1 MRAAVLPARGTPGV
15 ASGIPVRVLVTG
27 GAGFIGSHVVD
38 SLHAHG
44 HEPVIFDLVHSPHHA
59 RSDVV
64 TVVGD
69 LADRDTT
76 RRAVRGCDAVIH
88 LAAVADVNDV
98 VADPIRA
105 DRINVHGTQM
115 ILEAARHE
123 HIARVV
129 YGSTVWVYGDSP
141 AEGILDEDSAISLP
155 SHLYTATKIAGE
167 MYCRSY
173 NELYGGA
180 HTILRFGIPYGPR
193 ARPAAVVPAFVLR
206 AQRGEALTIAGDGRQ
221 TRQFVY
227 VEDLADGVVAGLAP
241 AAAGRVFNLVG
252 EEETSVRQIADTV
265 REIVAPVPLVHG
277 PERPADV
284 HIGRISGARAAAEL
298 GWTAETTFG
307 EGVRRYVDWLAV
319 TNGSP
324 VASEAA
330 RMDGSAA
337 AVLRQ
342 EPAEL

>member
-1 MRAAVLPARGTPGV
+1 M
-15 ASGIPVRVLVTG
+15 RVLVTG

-38 SLHAHG
+38 KLRDHG
-44 HEPVIFDLVHSPHHA
+44 HEPVIYDLRPSPWPEHE
-59 RSDVV
+59 DVPTVIGQV
-64 TVVGD
+64 TDAVA
-69 LADRDTT
+69 LAE
-76 RRAVRGCDAVIH
+76 ALAGCDAVAH

-115 ILEAARHE
+115 ILEAARQE
-123 HIARVV
+123 EIARVV
-129 YGSTVWVYGDSP
+129 YGSTVWVYGNSP
-141 AEGILDEDSAISLP
+141 VEGDLDEDSAISLP

-173 NELYGGA
+173 NELYGGE

-227 VEDLADGVVAGLAP
+227 VEDLADGVLAGLLP
-241 AAAGRVFNLVG
+241 AAADRVFNLVG

-265 REIVAPVPLVHG
+265 RELVAPVPLVHG

-284 HIGRISGARAAAEL
+284 HIGHISGARAAAEL
-298 GWTAETTFG
+298 GWTAKTPFVD
-307 EGVRRYVDWLAV
+307 GVRRYVDWLAV

-324 VASEAA
+324 VDADADRIDGRAA
-330 RMDGSAA
+330 T
-337 AVLRQ
+337 VLRQ
-342 EPAEL
+342 ESAEL